1 MSLIYKLVLTVI
13 WRISIFSEFF
23 EKLKIVDER
32 LGQWRNQLYLCW
44 GRCWVMGHSVLAQRV
59 PFPGP
64 LCISHT
70 WHTCAVL
77 LHSFQQ
83 VPWQQN
89 DGEVN
94 SPPLNACQAA
104 SAATIPD
111 RFVDTAIKADRNKG
125 VEAAAQG
132 NSDEGENAA
141 SEGAEQGQGAASE
154 GWLCVC
160 VWVWLPISRKPFH
173 CSPFLI
179 SHSLFVCTFLCYT
192 N

>member
-1 MSLIYKLVLTVI
+1 M
-13 WRISIFSEFF
+13 
-23 EKLKIVDER
+23 
-32 LGQWRNQLYLCW
+32 
-44 GRCWVMGHSVLAQRV
+44 
-59 PFPGP
+59 
-64 LCISHT
+64 
-70 WHTCAVL
+70 L

-160 VWVWLPISRKPFH
+160 VSVAAHQQEAL
-173 CSPFLI
+173 
-179 SHSLFVCTFLCYT
+179 SLQSFPHFTQFVCLYLLVLH
-192 N
+192 